1 MDAVG
6 FAVKCSDSRLTVQQ
20 QYIFNSVLSIFGKNV
35 KENIRFLINFNEG
48 KQPLVLDAIK
58 EAKLPC
64 LMDSKGLPCHQK
76 FNNGAIYVSNQD
88 TDDEYSPIEWKNGMK
103 NFNLFFDE
111 LPNMPTKSLQ
121 MTQEV
126 LKTRRCLEIQLN
138 HGLKGINSKLF
149 KAEHLR
155 KVEKIIAQNKDT
167 FDTNGDKK
175 IEIPVLKKVKT
186 VVDEKSALNCTK
198 CEVTCHYPCNHNL
211 LTTLFCPAFFRFENF
226 KSSIAELLN
235 AENSNSLIQE
245 LCKTF
250 LNVLSSLTNRKCC
263 QCPCQ
268 CSSSD
273 HKNENF
279 RWEEFE
285 ENTLMTL
292 RDIGKD
298 YKDAEGNPLSA
309 QGIRNK
315 LNEEIDQQVTHIL
328 ENTSEI
334 TRYSNVLKQIALRGD
349 PLLTMPEYIEMMIKN
364 EKKYPTPE
372 YEKRIESLENILM
385 KARLYATEK
394 RNTLKKGEPNKQVD
408 EVDDPHSIE

>member
-1 MDAVG
+1 MDANG
-6 FAVKCSDSRLTVQQ
+6 S
-20 QYIFNSVLSIFGKNV
+20 
-35 KENIRFLINFNEG
+35 
-48 KQPLVLDAIK
+48 
-58 EAKLPC
+58 
-64 LMDSKGLPCHQK
+64 PCHHK
-76 FNNGAIYVSNQD
+76 FNNGAIYDYNK
-88 TDDEYSPIEWKNGMK
+88 TDDEDEMSRIEWKNGMK

-309 QGIRNK
+309 QGIRDK
-315 LNEEIDQQVTHIL
+315 LKDDIDKLEKNIL
-328 ENTSEI
+328 EAMLKITKCSNT
-334 TRYSNVLKQIALRGD
+334 LKEIALRKD
-349 PLLTMPEYIEMMIKN
+349 PLLTMPEYIDMMIKN
-364 EKKYPTPE
+364 EKKYPTPG

-385 KARLYATEK
+385 KAKLYAGAETKTTFEWGSST
-394 RNTLKKGEPNKQVD
+394 NPND
-408 EVDDPHSIE
+408 FHLCIN